1 MSGVSDPGRAGDPN
15 SRQPERTLWISNM
28 TGVSS
33 MKKHVLVAA
42 SVMGILSLLI
52 ADQAFAKG

>member
-1 MSGVSDPGRAGDPN
+1 MKPKESTRYPWESCK
-15 SRQPERTLWISNM
+15 
-28 TGVSS
+28 TGVTS
-33 MKKHVLVAA
+33 MKKHLLVAA

>member
-1 MSGVSDPGRAGDPN
+1 
-15 SRQPERTLWISNM
+15 
-28 TGVSS
+28 
-33 MKKHVLVAA
+33 MKKHLLVAA